1 MTCFRWETKKQIEKL
16 VKTQLLA
23 KGKASKKK
31 NSVTVTSVTVTTVT
45 VTSITVTYYSVA
57 RVILGSFAK
66 M

>member
-31 NSVTVTSVTVTTVT
+31 IVLLLLVLLLLLLLLLVLLLLVHYSVTVTTH
-45 VTSITVTYYSVA
+45 A
-57 RVILGSFAK
+57 
-66 M
+66 